1 MTKGNGEK
9 KILFWAK
16 YGSKTNNKTE
26 GMENLLEIYT
36 NNSMQRRN
44 TVQWQMQHHATA
56 RGTDSKYVVI
66 AATLN
71 TVAKVTWK
79 KNSTFI
85 FHSQSHLT

>member
-1 MTKGNGEK
+1 MYFLPPFKQHRIKCIMTKRNGEK

-44 TVQWQMQHHATA
+44 TVQ
-56 RGTDSKYVVI
+56 
-66 AATLN
+66 
-71 TVAKVTWK
+71 
-79 KNSTFI
+79 
-85 FHSQSHLT
+85 